1 MTDQTTQTE
10 NNQEQIQT
18 QTQTSALGGGHEGEI
33 QDAGGQGGEGGQ
45 EQQTTGAPESIDGYE
60 VDVEGFDFAEF
71 KAIPENQ
78 EFLERAREA
87 GIDNKSLNFL
97 IGEYNDLL
105 PKLMT
110 QNAALDAEACVTAM
124 KEVWQGDTDQNF
136 GFAQTAAQHA
146 IQNGILTAEEVNS
159 PEFGNNPLVLK
170 MAAYFGQQLQ
180 EDRPPSN
187 TQQSGTENIQSL
199 MQSEAYS
206 NASHPD
212 HARVASQV
220 SAFFNKTTPQ

>member
-78 EFLERAREA
+78 EFLERARDA
-87 GIDNKSLNFL
+87 GIDSKTLNF
-97 IGEYNDLL
+97 IMGEYNQFIPQLL
-105 PKLMT
+105 
-110 QNAALDAEACVTAM
+110 QGNAALDTEACVTAM

-136 GFAQTAAQHA
+136 VFAQTAAQHA

-170 MAAYFGQQLQ
+170 MAAYFGKQLQ

-187 TQQSGTENIQSL
+187 TQQSGGEDIQSL
-199 MQSEAYS
+199 MQSEAYL
-206 NASHPD
+206 NESHAD
-212 HARVASQV
+212 HKRVFAKVQSYYQ
-220 SAFFNKTTPQ
+220 KQYK

>member
-1 MTDQTTQTE
+1 MTDLVNEPAVPTTEPAPASALTPPAPVDE
-10 NNQEQIQT
+10 NNPAPPAEPV
-18 QTQTSALGGGHEGEI
+18 A
-33 QDAGGQGGEGGQ
+33 
-45 EQQTTGAPESIDGYE
+45 TTGAPESIDGYE

-78 EFLERAREA
+78 EFLERARDA
-87 GIDNKSLNFL
+87 GIDSKTLNF
-97 IGEYNDLL
+97 IMGEYNQFIPQLL
-105 PKLMT
+105 
-110 QNAALDAEACVTAM
+110 QGNAALDTEACVTAM

-136 GFAQTAAQHA
+136 GFAHAAAQHA

-187 TQQSGTENIQSL
+187 TQQSGGQDIQSL
-199 MQSEAYS
+199 MQSEAYL
-206 NASHPD
+206 NESHAD
-212 HARVASQV
+212 HKRVYAEVQSYYQKQ
-220 SAFFNKTTPQ
+220 FK

>member
-45 EQQTTGAPESIDGYE
+45 DQQTTGAPESIDGYE
-60 VDVEGFDFAEF
+60 VNVEGFDFAEF

-78 EFLERAREA
+78 EFLQRARDA
-87 GIDNKSLNFL
+87 GIDSKTLNF
-97 IGEYNDLL
+97 IMGEYNQFIPQLL
-105 PKLMT
+105 
-110 QNAALDAEACVTAM
+110 QGNAALDTEACVTAM

-136 GFAQTAAQHA
+136 GFAHAAAKHA

-170 MAAYFGQQLQ
+170 MAAYFGKQLQ

-187 TQQSGTENIQSL
+187 TQQSGGEDIQSL
-199 MQSEAYS
+199 MQSEAYL
-206 NASHPD
+206 NESHAD
-212 HARVASQV
+212 HKRVFAKVQSYYQ
-220 SAFFNKTTPQ
+220 KQYK

>member
-10 NNQEQIQT
+10 NNQEQAQT

-78 EFLERAREA
+78 EFLERARDA
-87 GIDNKSLNFL
+87 GIDSKTLNF
-97 IGEYNDLL
+97 IMGEYNQFIPQLL
-105 PKLMT
+105 
-110 QNAALDAEACVTAM
+110 QGNAALDTEACVTAM

-136 GFAQTAAQHA
+136 GFAHAAAQHA

-187 TQQSGTENIQSL
+187 TQQSGGQDIQSL
-199 MQSEAYS
+199 MQSEAYL
-206 NASHPD
+206 NESHAD
-212 HARVASQV
+212 HKRVYAEVQSYYQ
-220 SAFFNKTTPQ
+220 KHYK

>member
-33 QDAGGQGGEGGQ
+33 QDAGGQGGQGGQ

-60 VDVEGFDFAEF
+60 VNVEGFDFAEF

-78 EFLERAREA
+78 EFLERARDA
-87 GIDNKSLNFL
+87 GIDSKTLNF
-97 IGEYNDLL
+97 IMGEYNQFIPQLL
-105 PKLMT
+105 
-110 QNAALDAEACVTAM
+110 QGNAALDTEACVTAM

-136 GFAQTAAQHA
+136 VFAQTAAQHA

-159 PEFGNNPLVLK
+159 PEFGNNPLILK
-170 MAAYFGQQLQ
+170 MAAYFGKQLQ

-187 TQQSGTENIQSL
+187 TQQSGGEDIQSL
-199 MQSEAYS
+199 MQSEAYL
-206 NASHPD
+206 NESHAD
-212 HARVASQV
+212 HKRVFAKVQSYYQ
-220 SAFFNKTTPQ
+220 KQYK

>member
-10 NNQEQIQT
+10 NNQEQAQT
-18 QTQTSALGGGHEGEI
+18 QTQTSALGGGHQGEI

-78 EFLERAREA
+78 EFLERARDA
-87 GIDNKSLNFL
+87 GIDSKTLNFFM
-97 IGEYNDLL
+97 GEYNQFIPQLL
-105 PKLMT
+105 
-110 QNAALDAEACVTAM
+110 QGNAALDTEACVTAM

-136 GFAQTAAQHA
+136 GFAHAAAQHA

-187 TQQSGTENIQSL
+187 TQQSGGQDIQSL
-199 MQSEAYS
+199 MQSEAYL
-206 NASHPD
+206 NESHAD
-212 HARVASQV
+212 HKRVYAEVQSYYQ
-220 SAFFNKTTPQ
+220 KQYK

>member
-1 MTDQTTQTE
+1 MSTEQNQQE
-10 NNQEQIQT
+10 NNQVQDQT

-60 VDVEGFDFAEF
+60 VNVEGFDFAEF

-78 EFLERAREA
+78 EFLERARDA
-87 GIDNKSLNFL
+87 GIDSKTLNF
-97 IGEYNDLL
+97 IMGEYNQFIPQLL
-105 PKLMT
+105 
-110 QNAALDAEACVTAM
+110 QGNAALDTEACVTAM
-124 KEVWQGDTDQNF
+124 NEVWQGDTDQNF
-136 GFAQTAAQHA
+136 GFAHAAAQHA
-146 IQNGILTAEEVNS
+146 IHNGILTTEEVNS

-187 TQQSGTENIQSL
+187 TQQSGGEDIQSL
-199 MQSEAYS
+199 MQSEAYL
-206 NASHPD
+206 NESHAD
-212 HARVASQV
+212 HKRVFAKVQSYYQ
-220 SAFFNKTTPQ
+220 KQYK

>member
-45 EQQTTGAPESIDGYE
+45 DQQTTGAPESIDGYE
-60 VDVEGFDFAEF
+60 VNVEGFDFAEF

-78 EFLERAREA
+78 EFLERARDA
-87 GIDNKSLNFL
+87 GIDSKTLNF
-97 IGEYNDLL
+97 IMGEYNQFIPQLL
-105 PKLMT
+105 
-110 QNAALDAEACVTAM
+110 QGNAALDTEACVTAM

-136 GFAQTAAQHA
+136 GFAHAAAQHA

-170 MAAYFGQQLQ
+170 MAAYFGKQLQ
-180 EDRPPSN
+180 EDRPLSN
-187 TQQSGTENIQSL
+187 TQQSGGQDIQSL
-199 MQSEAYS
+199 MQSEAYL
-206 NASHPD
+206 NESHAD
-212 HARVASQV
+212 HKRVYAEVQSYYQ
-220 SAFFNKTTPQ
+220 KQYK

>member
-1 MTDQTTQTE
+1 MSTEQIQQE
-10 NNQEQIQT
+10 NNQVQNQT

-60 VDVEGFDFAEF
+60 VNVEGFDFAEF

-78 EFLERAREA
+78 EFLERARDA
-87 GIDNKSLNFL
+87 GIDSKTLNF
-97 IGEYNDLL
+97 IMGEYNQFIPQLL
-105 PKLMT
+105 
-110 QNAALDAEACVTAM
+110 QGNAALDTEACVTAM

-136 GFAQTAAQHA
+136 GFAHAAAQHA

-170 MAAYFGQQLQ
+170 MAAYFGKQLQ

-187 TQQSGTENIQSL
+187 TQQSGGEDIQSL
-199 MQSEAYS
+199 MQSEAYL
-206 NASHPD
+206 NESHAD
-212 HARVASQV
+212 HKRVFAKVQSYYQ
-220 SAFFNKTTPQ
+220 KQYK

>member
-1 MTDQTTQTE
+1 MTDLVNEPAVPTPEPVPASALTPPAPVDE
-10 NNQEQIQT
+10 NNPAPPAEPV
-18 QTQTSALGGGHEGEI
+18 A
-33 QDAGGQGGEGGQ
+33 
-45 EQQTTGAPESIDGYE
+45 TTGAPESIDGYE

-78 EFLERAREA
+78 EFLERARDA
-87 GIDNKSLNFL
+87 GIDSKTLNF
-97 IGEYNDLL
+97 IMGEYNQFIPQLL
-105 PKLMT
+105 
-110 QNAALDAEACVTAM
+110 QGNAALDTEACVTAM

-136 GFAQTAAQHA
+136 GFAHAAAQHA

-187 TQQSGTENIQSL
+187 TQQSGGEDIQSL
-199 MQSEAYS
+199 MQSEAYL
-206 NASHPD
+206 NESHAD
-212 HARVASQV
+212 HKRVFAKVQSYYQ
-220 SAFFNKTTPQ
+220 KQYK